1 MNTNPVSHAEFV
13 FPASFAQQRLWF
25 LHALA
30 PGNPFYNISAAIR
43 LHGHLNITALEQT
56 FNEIVRR
63 HEALRTRFEM
73 SDGQLHQVVVDSVSV
88 PLAIVDLRTLPAS
101 DREAAAR
108 QQAIAQSQRP
118 FNLSA
123 DLLLRLTIFQLDAS
137 EYILLLN
144 LHHIIADGWSIGVL
158 VQELGTLYTAFSS
171 NKSSP
176 LADLPIQYADFA
188 HWQQEWLQGEVL
200 ESQLSYWRSQ
210 LTDLSVLN
218 LPTDRARSAIQN
230 YRGATQN
237 FQLSKNLTQSLEAF
251 SQQSGVT
258 LFMTLLAAFQT
269 LLYRY
274 TGQEDI
280 AVGSPIANRNRPEIE
295 PLIGFFVNSLVLRT
309 HLSGNP
315 TFQELLGRVREVTLG
330 AYAHQDLPFE
340 KLVEELHPERDLS
353 RHPLFSVAIALQNT
367 PITALELPGLA
378 LSQFEFDNGTSR
390 LDLEFHLWQTPAG
403 LQGQIIYSTDLF
415 DRSTIVRMLGHFQ
428 TLLEGIVAN
437 PNQRL
442 VDLPILTAAERQQ
455 LLVEWNLTQQDYPSQ
470 CIHQLFE
477 AQADKTPNAIAVVYK
492 DEQLTYQELNYRSN
506 QLASY
511 LQKLGVAPEVKVG
524 ICVERSLL
532 MMVGIL
538 GILKAEGAYVPLD
551 PTYPSERLKFMLEDA
566 QITIL
571 LTQQS
576 LAPLLKGGWGDL
588 QSLAPSSEDWGDLQS
603 LAPSSGGWGDLQ
615 SLAPSS
621 EDWGD
626 LQSLAPLLKGG
637 WGDLQP
643 LYLDRDWE
651 IVAQQSGENI
661 NSGVTVA
668 NLAYIIYT
676 SGSTGQ
682 PKGVLVEHRGLCNL
696 AQAQIQTFDLK
707 SEHRILQFAS
717 LSFDASV
724 FEIVMAW
731 AVGATLYL
739 VPEAA
744 RLGSELISY
753 LKDRAITH
761 ATLPPAVL
769 KTLSPTQLP
778 ALQTLISAGE
788 TCSPEIA
795 ARWASDRHFF
805 NAYGLTETTVWST
818 IAQVSDR
825 KGTTIGRA
833 IANTQIYILDAHLQP
848 QPIGIPGEI
857 YIGGVGLARGYLNRP
872 DLTAERFIYG
882 NHRGA
887 QLCVP
892 TPDHR
897 LYKTGDL
904 ARYLSDGNLEY
915 LGRIDRQVKIRGYRI
930 ELGEIESL
938 LLQHSAVEEA
948 VVLAQEDRSSNYRLV
963 AYIVPNI
970 ETNLSNSKSKL
981 RWKRTKGATQNP
993 KSDELRCFLK
1003 QKLPDYSIPSAFVVL
1018 PSLPLTPNGKVDRN
1032 ALMKSNISSPE
1043 RLFVTPKTA
1052 TEATLTTLWANILKL
1067 EQVGIEDNF
1076 FELGGNSLLA
1086 VQLLEQVERQFEQKL
1101 PLSDLFGAPT
1111 VEQFAPLIQK
1121 WEKPKRNSKRSL
1133 LVPLQPL
1140 GFKPP
1145 FFCIHPIF
1153 GVVLPYHELAH
1164 HLGTEQPFYGLQP
1177 FGMDGLH
1184 PPLTSIEEMAT
1195 GYIEAVRQVQPHGP
1209 YQLGGWSFGGL
1220 VAYEMAQQLHQAGEQ
1235 VSLLA
1240 ILDTIAPISSN
1251 RVSWGDGLKFLLTTV
1266 PASIYPFVLEYWSL
1280 LRDRLAHSRN
1290 DNSDRLR
1297 TSNPIS
1303 TMKKI
1308 LTPHAWLS
1316 SLERTTISHL
1326 LPRSAVLRMLD
1337 ELTIHRL
1344 MKIFSANSR
1353 ATLKYTPRPYPQAI
1367 ALFRTTELQKK
1378 SHDPTLGW
1386 SQLVRS
1392 GVQVHHISG
1401 NHLTMLQKPH
1411 VRVLAEH
1418 LRRYLA

>member
-1 MNTNPVSHAEFV
+1 MNTNPVSNAEFD

-43 LHGHLNITALEQT
+43 LHGHLNMTALEQT

-63 HEALRTRFEM
+63 HEALRTKFEM
-73 SDGQLHQVVVDSVSV
+73 SEGQLHQVVVESVSV

-101 DREAAAR
+101 DREAAAK
-108 QQAIAQSQRP
+108 QQAIALSQRP

-158 VQELGTLYTAFSS
+158 VRELGVLYAALGTG
-171 NKSSP
+171 KPSP
-176 LADLPIQYADFA
+176 LEDLPIQYADFA

-210 LTDLSVLN
+210 LADLAVLN
-218 LPTDRARSAIQN
+218 LPTDRARSPIQS
-230 YRGATQN
+230 YQGATHN
-237 FQLSKNLTQSLEAF
+237 FQLSKTLTQSLEAL
-251 SQQSGVT
+251 SQRAGVT
-258 LFMTLLAAFQT
+258 LFMSLLAAFQT
-269 LLYRY
+269 LLHRY

-309 HLSGNP
+309 DLSGNP
-315 TFQELLGRVREVTLG
+315 TFWELLGRVREVTLG

-353 RHPLFSVAIALQNT
+353 RHPLFQVAIALQNT

-378 LSQFEFDNGTSR
+378 LSQFEFDSGTSR
-390 LDLEFHLWQTPAG
+390 LDLEFHSWQTPAG

-428 TLLEGIVAN
+428 TLLEGIVVN
-437 PNQRL
+437 PERRL
-442 VDLPILTAAERQQ
+442 ADLPILTAAERQQ

-477 AQADKTPNAIAVVYK
+477 AQADKMPNAIAVVYK

-532 MMVGIL
+532 MIVGIL
-538 GILKAEGAYVPLD
+538 GILKAGGAYVPLD
-551 PTYPSERLKFMLEDA
+551 PAYPSERLKFMLEDA

-576 LAPLLKGGWGDL
+576 LAPLFTEGSGDR
-588 QSLAPSSEDWGDLQS
+588 QSLAPSSEGSGDR
-603 LAPSSGGWGDLQ
+603 Q

-621 EDWGD
+621 EGCGD
-626 LQSLAPLLKGG
+626 RQSLAPLLKGG

-661 NSGVTVA
+661 NSGVTAA
-668 NLAYIIYT
+668 NFAYIIYT

-682 PKGVLVEHRGLCNL
+682 PKGVLVEHGGLCNL
-696 AQAQIQTFDLK
+696 AQAQIHTFDLK
-707 SEHRILQFAS
+707 PEHRILQFAS
-717 LSFDASV
+717 LSFDASI

-753 LKDRAITH
+753 LKYHAITH

-872 DLTAERFIYG
+872 ELTAQRFIY
-882 NHRGA
+882 
-887 QLCVP
+887 LP
-892 TPDHR
+892 TPDSRLPTPDSR

-904 ARYLSDGNLEY
+904 ARYLIDGNLEY

-938 LLQHSAVEEA
+938 LLQHSTVEEA

-963 AYIVPNI
+963 AYIVLNV
-970 ETNLSNSKSKL
+970 ETNLSNSKFKL
-981 RWKRTKGATQNP
+981 RWKRAKGATQNP
-993 KSDELRCFLK
+993 KSNDLRCFLK

-1043 RLFVTPKTA
+1043 RPFVTPKTA
-1052 TEATLTTLWANILKL
+1052 IEATLTTLWANILKL

-1121 WEKPKRNSKRSL
+1121 WEKPKRNSKRSP

-1153 GVVLPYHELAH
+1153 GVVLPYYELAR

-1184 PPLTSIEEMAT
+1184 PPLTSIEQMAT
-1195 GYIEAVRQVQPHGP
+1195 DYIEALRQIQPHGP

-1266 PASIYPFVLEYWSL
+1266 PGSIYPFVLEYWSL
-1280 LRDRLAHSRN
+1280 LRNRLARSRN

-1308 LTPHAWLS
+1308 LAPHAWLS

-1326 LPRSAVLRMLD
+1326 LPRSAVVRMLD

-1386 SQLVRS
+1386 SQLSRS
-1392 GVQVHHISG
+1392 GVQVHYIPG

>member
-1 MNTNPVSHAEFV
+1 MNTNPVSNAEFV

-73 SDGQLHQVVVDSVSV
+73 SEGQLHQLVVESVSV
-88 PLAIVDLRTLPAS
+88 PLAIVDLRTLPTS

-108 QQAIAQSQRP
+108 QQAIAQSQHP
-118 FNLSA
+118 FDLSA

-137 EYILLLN
+137 EHILLLN

-158 VQELGTLYTAFSS
+158 VRELGTLYTAFSS

-210 LTDLSVLN
+210 LADLAVLN
-218 LPTDRARSAIQN
+218 LPTDRARSPIQS
-230 YRGATQN
+230 YKGATHN
-237 FQLSKNLTQSLEAF
+237 LQLSKNLTQSLEAF
-251 SQQSGVT
+251 SQQAGVT
-258 LFMTLLAAFQT
+258 LFMTLLAAFQM
-269 LLYRY
+269 LLHRY

-309 HLSGNP
+309 DLSGNP
-315 TFQELLGRVREVTLG
+315 TFWELLGRVREVTLG

-378 LSQFEFDNGTSR
+378 LSQFEFDSGTSR

-428 TLLEGIVAN
+428 TLLEGIVAD
-437 PNQRL
+437 PNRRL
-442 VDLPILTAAERQQ
+442 ADLPILTAVERQQ

-470 CIHQLFE
+470 CIHHLFE

-511 LQKLGVAPEVKVG
+511 LQTLGVAPEVKVS
-524 ICVERSLL
+524 ICVERSFL

-538 GILKAEGAYVPLD
+538 GILKAGGAYVPLD
-551 PTYPSERLKFMLEDA
+551 PAYPSERLKFMLEDA

-571 LTQQS
+571 LTQ
-576 LAPLLKGGWGDL
+576 
-588 QSLAPSSEDWGDLQS
+588 
-603 LAPSSGGWGDLQ
+603 
-615 SLAPSS
+615 
-621 EDWGD
+621 
-626 LQSLAPLLKGG
+626 QSLAPLLKGG

-661 NSGVTVA
+661 NSGVTAA

-682 PKGVLVEHRGLCNL
+682 PKGVLVEHGGLCNL
-696 AQAQIQTFDLK
+696 AQAQIHTFDLK
-707 SEHRILQFAS
+707 PEHRILQFAS
-717 LSFDASV
+717 LSFDASI

-739 VPEAA
+739 VPKAA

-818 IAQVSDR
+818 IAEVSGSKD
-825 KGTTIGRA
+825 TTIGRA
-833 IANTQIYILDAHLQP
+833 ISNTQIYILDAHLQP

-872 DLTAERFIYG
+872 ELTAQRFICQG
-882 NHRGA
+882 SREQGA
-887 QLCVP
+887 GESNNQLP
-892 TPDHR
+892 ITHYQLPITNR

-904 ARYLSDGNLEY
+904 ARYLIDGNLEY

-948 VVLAQEDRSSNYRLV
+948 VVLAQEDRSSNYHLV
-963 AYIVPNI
+963 AYIVPDV
-970 ETNLSNSKSKL
+970 ETNLSNSKFKL

-993 KSDELRCFLK
+993 KSNDLRCFLK

-1043 RLFVTPKTA
+1043 HPFVTPKTA
-1052 TEATLTTLWANILKL
+1052 IEATLTTLWANILKL

-1121 WEKPKRNSKRSL
+1121 WEKPKHNSKRSP

-1140 GFKPP
+1140 GSKPP

-1153 GVVLPYHELAH
+1153 GVVLPYYELAR

-1184 PPLTSIEEMAT
+1184 PPLTSIEEMAA
-1195 GYIEAVRQVQPHGP
+1195 GYIEALRQIQPHGP

-1235 VSLLA
+1235 VSFLA

-1251 RVSWGDGLKFLLTTV
+1251 RVFWGDGLKFLLTTV
-1266 PASIYPFVLEYWSL
+1266 PGSIYPFVRDYWSL
-1280 LRDRLAHSRN
+1280 IRDRLARSRN
-1290 DNSDRLR
+1290 DSSDRLR

-1308 LTPHAWLS
+1308 LTPRAWLS
-1316 SLERTTISHL
+1316 FLERTTISHL
-1326 LPRSAVLRMLD
+1326 LPQSAVLRMLD

-1386 SQLVRS
+1386 SQLSRS
-1392 GVQVHHISG
+1392 GVQVHYISG

>member
-1 MNTNPVSHAEFV
+1 
-13 FPASFAQQRLWF
+13 
-25 LHALA
+25 
-30 PGNPFYNISAAIR
+30 
-43 LHGHLNITALEQT
+43 
-56 FNEIVRR
+56 
-63 HEALRTRFEM
+63 
-73 SDGQLHQVVVDSVSV
+73 
-88 PLAIVDLRTLPAS
+88 
-101 DREAAAR
+101 
-108 QQAIAQSQRP
+108 
-118 FNLSA
+118 
-123 DLLLRLTIFQLDAS
+123 
-137 EYILLLN
+137 
-144 LHHIIADGWSIGVL
+144 
-158 VQELGTLYTAFSS
+158 
-171 NKSSP
+171 
-176 LADLPIQYADFA
+176 
-188 HWQQEWLQGEVL
+188 
-200 ESQLSYWRSQ
+200 
-210 LTDLSVLN
+210 
-218 LPTDRARSAIQN
+218 
-230 YRGATQN
+230 
-237 FQLSKNLTQSLEAF
+237 
-251 SQQSGVT
+251 
-258 LFMTLLAAFQT
+258 
-269 LLYRY
+269 
-274 TGQEDI
+274 
-280 AVGSPIANRNRPEIE
+280 
-295 PLIGFFVNSLVLRT
+295 
-309 HLSGNP
+309 
-315 TFQELLGRVREVTLG
+315 
-330 AYAHQDLPFE
+330 
-340 KLVEELHPERDLS
+340 
-353 RHPLFSVAIALQNT
+353 
-367 PITALELPGLA
+367 
-378 LSQFEFDNGTSR
+378 
-390 LDLEFHLWQTPAG
+390 
-403 LQGQIIYSTDLF
+403 
-415 DRSTIVRMLGHFQ
+415 
-428 TLLEGIVAN
+428 
-437 PNQRL
+437 
-442 VDLPILTAAERQQ
+442 
-455 LLVEWNLTQQDYPSQ
+455 
-470 CIHQLFE
+470 
-477 AQADKTPNAIAVVYK
+477 
-492 DEQLTYQELNYRSN
+492 
-506 QLASY
+506 
-511 LQKLGVAPEVKVG
+511 
-524 ICVERSLL
+524 
-532 MMVGIL
+532 
-538 GILKAEGAYVPLD
+538 
-551 PTYPSERLKFMLEDA
+551 
-566 QITIL
+566 
-571 LTQQS
+571 
-576 LAPLLKGGWGDL
+576 
-588 QSLAPSSEDWGDLQS
+588 
-603 LAPSSGGWGDLQ
+603 
-615 SLAPSS
+615 
-621 EDWGD
+621 
-626 LQSLAPLLKGG
+626 LLKGG

-661 NSGVTVA
+661 NSGVTAA

-682 PKGVLVEHRGLCNL
+682 PKGVLVEHGGLCNL
-696 AQAQIQTFDLK
+696 AQAQIHTFDLK
-707 SEHRILQFAS
+707 PEHRILQFAS
-717 LSFDASV
+717 LSFDASI

-731 AVGATLYL
+731 VIGATLYL
-739 VPEAA
+739 VPKAA

-753 LKDRAITH
+753 LRHHAITH

-795 ARWASDRHFF
+795 ARWTSDRHFF

-818 IAQVSDR
+818 IAEVSDR
-825 KGTTIGRA
+825 KDTTIGRA

-872 DLTAERFIYG
+872 ELTAQRFICQG
-882 NHRGA
+882 SKGRELGELGRRGE
-887 QLCVP
+887 LREKEP
-892 TPDHR
+892 NYPLPITNR

-904 ARYLSDGNLEY
+904 ARYLIDGNLEY

-948 VVLAQEDRSSNYRLV
+948 VVLAQEDRSSNYCLV
-963 AYIVPNI
+963 AYIVPDV
-970 ETNLSNSKSKL
+970 ETNLSNLKL
-981 RWKRTKGATQNP
+981 KIQNP
-993 KSDELRCFLK
+993 KSNDLRCFLK

-1032 ALMKSNISSPE
+1032 TLMKSNISSPE
-1043 RLFVTPKTA
+1043 RPFVTPKTA
-1052 TEATLTTLWANILKL
+1052 IEATLTTLWANILKL

-1121 WEKPKRNSKRSL
+1121 WGKPKRNSKRSP

-1140 GFKPP
+1140 GFKLP

-1153 GVVLPYHELAH
+1153 GVVLPYYELAR

-1184 PPLTSIEEMAT
+1184 PPLTSIEEMAAS
-1195 GYIEAVRQVQPHGP
+1195 YIEALRQIQPHGP

-1235 VSLLA
+1235 VSFLA

-1266 PASIYPFVLEYWSL
+1266 PGSIYPFVRDYWSL
-1280 LRDRLAHSRN
+1280 LRDRLARSRN

-1353 ATLKYTPRPYPQAI
+1353 ATLKYTPRPYPLAI

-1386 SQLVRS
+1386 SQLSRS
-1392 GVQVHHISG
+1392 GVQVHYISG

>member
-1 MNTNPVSHAEFV
+1 LNTNPVSNAEFV

-43 LHGHLNITALEQT
+43 LRGHLNITALEQT

-63 HEALRTRFEM
+63 HEVLRTTFEM
-73 SDGQLHQVVVDSVSV
+73 VEGQLHQVVVESAIV
-88 PLAIVDLRTLPAS
+88 PLAIVDLCNLSANE
-101 DREAAAR
+101 REAAAR
-108 QQAIAQSQRP
+108 QQAIALSQRP

-123 DLLLRLTIFQLDAS
+123 DLLLRLTVFQIDTS

-158 VQELGTLYTAFSS
+158 VRELSILYTAFSTG
-171 NKSSP
+171 KPSP
-176 LADLPIQYADFA
+176 LTDLPVQYADFA

-200 ESQLSYWRSQ
+200 ESQLSYWRSH
-210 LTDLSVLN
+210 LANLSVLN
-218 LPTDRARSAIQN
+218 LPTDRTRSPIQS
-230 YRGATQN
+230 YEGATHD
-237 FQLSKNLTQSLEAF
+237 FQLSKNLTQSLEAL
-251 SQQSGVT
+251 SQQAGVT
-258 LFMTLLAAFQT
+258 LFMTLLAAFQM

-280 AVGSPIANRNRPEIE
+280 AVGTPIANRNRPEIE

-309 HLSGNP
+309 DLSGNP
-315 TFQELLGRVREVTLG
+315 TFRELLGRVREVTLG

-353 RHPLFSVAIALQNT
+353 RHPLFCVAIALQNT

-378 LSQFEFDNGTSR
+378 LSQFEFDSGTSR
-390 LDLEFHLWQTPAG
+390 LDLEFHLWYSEG
-403 LQGQIIYSTDLF
+403 LKGQIIYSTDLF
-415 DRSTIVRMLGHFQ
+415 DRSTIARMLGHFQ
-428 TLLEGIVAN
+428 TLLEGIVAD
-437 PNQRL
+437 PDRRL
-442 VDLPILTAAERQQ
+442 ADSPILTAAERQQ
-455 LLVEWNLTQQDYPSQ
+455 LLVEWNRTQQDYPSQ

-477 AQADKTPNAIAVVYK
+477 AQACKTPNAIAVVNEH
-492 DEQLTYQELNYRSN
+492 EQLTYQELNYRSN
-506 QLASY
+506 QLARY

-538 GILKAEGAYVPLD
+538 GILKAGGAYVPLD
-551 PTYPSERLKFMLEDA
+551 PTYPSERLKFMLKNA
-566 QITIL
+566 QVSIL

-588 QSLAPSSEDWGDLQS
+588 QL
-603 LAPSSGGWGDLQ
+603 
-615 SLAPSS
+615 
-621 EDWGD
+621 
-626 LQSLAPLLKGG
+626 
-637 WGDLQP
+637 
-643 LYLDRDWE
+643 LYLDRNWE

-661 NSGVTVA
+661 NSGVTAA

-707 SEHRILQFAS
+707 AEHRILQFAS
-717 LSFDASV
+717 FSFDASI

-731 AVGATLYL
+731 RVGATLYL

-753 LKDRAITH
+753 LKHYAITH

-769 KTLSPTQLP
+769 KTLPASELP

-788 TCSPEIA
+788 ACSSEIVA
-795 ARWASDRHFF
+795 NWASDRHFF

-818 IAQVSDR
+818 ITEVTDS

-872 DLTAERFIYG
+872 DLTVQRFIP
-882 NHRGA
+882 NPF
-887 QLCVP
+887 QKSKVS
-892 TPDHR
+892 R
-897 LYKTGDL
+897 LYKTGDI
-904 ARYLSDGNLEY
+904 ARYLPHGNLEF
-915 LGRIDRQVKIRGYRI
+915 LGRCDRQVKIRGYRI

-938 LLQHSAVEEA
+938 LSQHPAVREA
-948 VVLAQEDRSSNYRLV
+948 VVMAQEDRPNNHCLV
-963 AYIVPNI
+963 AYIVPNV
-970 ETNLSNSKSKL
+970 EANLP
-981 RWKRTKGATQNP
+981 NP
-993 KSDELRCFLK
+993 KFKIQNLKSNDLRYFLK

-1018 PSLPLTPNGKVDRN
+1018 PSLPLTPTGKVDRN
-1032 ALMKSNISSPE
+1032 ALIKPNISSLD
-1043 RLFVTPKTA
+1043 RSFVAPRTA
-1052 TEATLTTLWANILKL
+1052 TEATLTTLWANVLKL

-1086 VQLLEQVERQFEQKL
+1086 IQLLEQVNQQFEQNL
-1101 PLSDLFGAPT
+1101 PLSDLFVAPT
-1111 VEQFAPLIQK
+1111 VAQFAPLIEK
-1121 WEKPKRNSKRSL
+1121 WGKPKRNSKRSRSP

-1140 GFKPP
+1140 GSKPP

-1153 GVVLPYHELAH
+1153 GVVLPYYELAR

-1184 PPLTSIEEMAT
+1184 VPLTSIEEMADC
-1195 GYIEAVRQVQPHGP
+1195 YIEALRQVQPHGP

-1251 RVSWGDGLKFLLTTV
+1251 RVSLGDGLKFLLTTV
-1266 PASIYPFVLEYWSL
+1266 PGSIYPFFLDYWSL
-1280 LRDRLAHSRN
+1280 IRDRIARSRN
-1290 DNSDRLR
+1290 GDSDRLER

-1308 LTPHAWLS
+1308 ITPHAWLS
-1316 SLERTTISHL
+1316 SLERATISHL
-1326 LPRSAVLRMLD
+1326 IPQEAVLRMLD

-1353 ATLKYTPRPYPQAI
+1353 ATLKYVPQPYPQAI
-1367 ALFRTTELQKK
+1367 ALFRTTELHKK
-1378 SHDPTLGW
+1378 SHDLTLGW
-1386 SQLVRS
+1386 SQLATS
-1392 GVQVHHISG
+1392 GVQVHCIPG

-1411 VRVLAEH
+1411 VQVLAEH

>member
-1 MNTNPVSHAEFV
+1 MNTNPVSNAEFV

-63 HEALRTRFEM
+63 HEVLRTRFEM
-73 SDGQLHQVVVDSVSV
+73 SEGQLHQVVVESVSV

-108 QQAIAQSQRP
+108 QQAIALSQRP
-118 FNLSA
+118 FDLSA
-123 DLLLRLTIFQLDAS
+123 DLLLRLTIFQLDAL

-158 VQELGTLYTAFSS
+158 VRELGTLYTAFSS

-210 LTDLSVLN
+210 LADLAVLN
-218 LPTDRARSAIQN
+218 LPTDRARSPIQS
-230 YRGATQN
+230 YKGATHN
-237 FQLSKNLTQSLEAF
+237 FQLSKNLTQFLEAF
-251 SQQSGVT
+251 SQQAGVT

-269 LLYRY
+269 LLHRY

-309 HLSGNP
+309 DLSGNP
-315 TFQELLGRVREVTLG
+315 TFWELLGRVREVTLG

-340 KLVEELHPERDLS
+340 KLVEELRPERDLS

-378 LSQFEFDNGTSR
+378 LSQFEFDRGTSR

-428 TLLEGIVAN
+428 TLLAGIVAD
-437 PNQRL
+437 PHRRL
-442 VDLPILTAAERQQ
+442 ADLPILTAAERQQ
-455 LLVEWNLTQQDYPSQ
+455 LLVEWNLTQQDYPLQ

-511 LQKLGVAPEVKVG
+511 LQTLGVAPEVKVG
-524 ICVERSLL
+524 ICVERSFL

-538 GILKAEGAYVPLD
+538 GILKAGGAYVPLD
-551 PTYPSERLKFMLEDA
+551 PAYPSERLKFMLEDA

-576 LAPLLKGGWGDL
+576 LAPSSEDWGDR
-588 QSLAPSSEDWGDLQS
+588 QSLTPSSEDWGDRQS
-603 LAPSSGGWGDLQ
+603 LT
-615 SLAPSS
+615 PSS

-626 LQSLAPLLKGG
+626 RQSVAPLLKGG

-661 NSGVTVA
+661 NSGVTAA

-682 PKGVLVEHRGLCNL
+682 PKGVLVEHGGLCNL
-696 AQAQIQTFDLK
+696 AQAQIHTFDLK
-707 SEHRILQFAS
+707 PEHRILQFAS
-717 LSFDASV
+717 LSFDASI

-731 AVGATLYL
+731 VIGATLYL
-739 VPEAA
+739 VPKAA

-753 LKDRAITH
+753 LRHHAITH

-818 IAQVSDR
+818 IAEVSDR
-825 KGTTIGRA
+825 KDTTIGRA

-872 DLTAERFIYG
+872 ELTAQRFICEW
-882 NHRGA
+882 H
-887 QLCVP
+887 
-892 TPDHR
+892 
-897 LYKTGDL
+897 
-904 ARYLSDGNLEY
+904 
-915 LGRIDRQVKIRGYRI
+915 
-930 ELGEIESL
+930 
-938 LLQHSAVEEA
+938 
-948 VVLAQEDRSSNYRLV
+948 
-963 AYIVPNI
+963 
-970 ETNLSNSKSKL
+970 
-981 RWKRTKGATQNP
+981 
-993 KSDELRCFLK
+993 
-1003 QKLPDYSIPSAFVVL
+1003 
-1018 PSLPLTPNGKVDRN
+1018 
-1032 ALMKSNISSPE
+1032 
-1043 RLFVTPKTA
+1043 
-1052 TEATLTTLWANILKL
+1052 
-1067 EQVGIEDNF
+1067 
-1076 FELGGNSLLA
+1076 
-1086 VQLLEQVERQFEQKL
+1086 
-1101 PLSDLFGAPT
+1101 
-1111 VEQFAPLIQK
+1111 
-1121 WEKPKRNSKRSL
+1121 
-1133 LVPLQPL
+1133 
-1140 GFKPP
+1140 
-1145 FFCIHPIF
+1145 
-1153 GVVLPYHELAH
+1153 
-1164 HLGTEQPFYGLQP
+1164 
-1177 FGMDGLH
+1177 
-1184 PPLTSIEEMAT
+1184 
-1195 GYIEAVRQVQPHGP
+1195 
-1209 YQLGGWSFGGL
+1209 
-1220 VAYEMAQQLHQAGEQ
+1220 
-1235 VSLLA
+1235 
-1240 ILDTIAPISSN
+1240 
-1251 RVSWGDGLKFLLTTV
+1251 
-1266 PASIYPFVLEYWSL
+1266 
-1280 LRDRLAHSRN
+1280 
-1290 DNSDRLR
+1290 
-1297 TSNPIS
+1297 
-1303 TMKKI
+1303 
-1308 LTPHAWLS
+1308 
-1316 SLERTTISHL
+1316 
-1326 LPRSAVLRMLD
+1326 
-1337 ELTIHRL
+1337 
-1344 MKIFSANSR
+1344 
-1353 ATLKYTPRPYPQAI
+1353 
-1367 ALFRTTELQKK
+1367 
-1378 SHDPTLGW
+1378 
-1386 SQLVRS
+1386 
-1392 GVQVHHISG
+1392 
-1401 NHLTMLQKPH
+1401 
-1411 VRVLAEH
+1411 
-1418 LRRYLA
+1418 

>member
-1 MNTNPVSHAEFV
+1 MSTNPVSNAEFV

-25 LHALA
+25 LNQLV

-43 LHGHLNITALEQT
+43 LRGHLNITALEQT

-63 HEALRTRFEM
+63 HEVLRTTFEM
-73 SDGQLHQVVVDSVSV
+73 VEGQLHQVVVERVTV
-88 PLAIVDLRTLPAS
+88 PLSIVDLRNLPAS

-108 QQAIAQSQRP
+108 QQAIALSQRP
-118 FNLSA
+118 FDLSA
-123 DLLLRLTIFQLDAS
+123 DLLLQLTIFKIDAF
-137 EYILLLN
+137 EHILLLN

-158 VQELGTLYTAFSS
+158 VRELGVLYAAF
-171 NKSSP
+171 NTGKLSP
-176 LADLPIQYADFA
+176 LPELSIQYADFA
-188 HWQQEWLQGEVL
+188 HWQRQWLQGEVL

-210 LTDLSVLN
+210 LANLSVLN
-218 LPTDRARSAIQN
+218 LATDRTRSAIQS
-230 YRGATQN
+230 YQGATHN
-237 FQLSKNLTQSLEAF
+237 FQLSKNFAQSLEAL
-251 SQQSGVT
+251 SQQAGVT

-280 AVGSPIANRNRPEIE
+280 AVGTPIANRNRPEIE

-309 HLSGNP
+309 DLSGNP
-315 TFQELLGRVREVTLG
+315 TFRELLGRVREVTLG

-340 KLVEELHPERDLS
+340 KLVQELQPERDLS

-367 PITALELPGLA
+367 PITALELPELA
-378 LSQFEFDNGTSR
+378 LSQFEFDSGTSR

-428 TLLEGIVAN
+428 TLLEGIVAD
-437 PNQRL
+437 PEQRL
-442 VDLPILTAAERQQ
+442 ADLPILTAAERQQ

-477 AQADKTPNAIAVVYK
+477 AQVDKTPNAIAVVYQDK
-492 DEQLTYQELNYRSN
+492 QLTYQELNYRSN

-532 MMVGIL
+532 MIVGIL
-538 GILKAEGAYVPLD
+538 GILKAGGAYVPLD
-551 PTYPSERLKFMLEDA
+551 PTYPAERLKFMLDDA

-588 QSLAPSSEDWGDLQS
+588 RSV
-603 LAPSSGGWGDLQ
+603 
-615 SLAPSS
+615 
-621 EDWGD
+621 
-626 LQSLAPLLKGG
+626 
-637 WGDLQP
+637 
-643 LYLDRDWE
+643 YLDRDWE
-651 IVAQQSGENI
+651 IVAPQSRENI
-661 NSGVTVA
+661 NSGLTAA

-682 PKGVLVEHRGLCNL
+682 PKGVAIEHRGLCNL
-696 AQAQIQTFDLK
+696 AQAQIHTFDLK
-707 SEHRILQFAS
+707 PEHRILQFAS
-717 LSFDASV
+717 LSFDASI

-731 AVGATLYL
+731 GVGATLYL
-739 VPEAA
+739 VPEVA

-753 LKDRAITH
+753 LKHRAITH

-769 KTLSPTQLP
+769 KTLPSTQLP

-788 TCSPEIA
+788 ACSPEII

-818 IAQVSDR
+818 IAEITDR
-825 KGTTIGRA
+825 KSAIIGRA
-833 IANTQIYILDAHLQP
+833 IANTQIYILNTHLQP

-872 DLTAERFIYG
+872 DLTAQRFICQG
-882 NHRGA
+882 SREHLALSREVEKLLRSRGA
-887 QLCVP
+887 GESNNQLP
-892 TPDHR
+892 ITNYQLPITNR
-897 LYKTGDL
+897 LYKTGDI
-904 ARYLSDGNLEY
+904 ARYLPDGNLEY
-915 LGRIDRQVKIRGYRI
+915 LGRIDDQVKIRGYRI

-938 LLQHSAVEEA
+938 LSQHPAVREA
-948 VVLAQEDRSSNYRLV
+948 VVVVQEDRTNNHRLV
-963 AYIVPNI
+963 AYIVPNV
-970 ETNLSNSKSKL
+970 ETNLLNPKSKIQNSKSNDL
-981 RWKRTKGATQNP
+981 RY
-993 KSDELRCFLK
+993 FLK
-1003 QKLPDYSIPSAFVVL
+1003 QKLPGYSIPSAFVVL
-1018 PSLPLTPNGKVDRN
+1018 PFLPLTPNGKVDRN
-1032 ALMKSNISSPE
+1032 ALINSNISSSDRP
-1043 RLFVTPKTA
+1043 FVAPRTA
-1052 TEATLTTLWANILKL
+1052 TEATLTTLWAKILKL

-1086 VQLLEQVERQFEQKL
+1086 IQLLEQVNQQFEQNL
-1101 PLSDLFGAPT
+1101 PLSDFFGAPT
-1111 VEQFAPLIQK
+1111 IEQFAPLIGKQ
-1121 WEKPKRNSKRSL
+1121 EKPKCNQARSL

-1140 GFKPP
+1140 GSKPP

-1153 GVVLPYHELAH
+1153 GVVLPYYELAR

-1184 PPLTSIEEMAT
+1184 PPLTSIEEMAV
-1195 GYIEAVRQVQPHGP
+1195 GYIEALRQVQPHGP

-1220 VAYEMAQQLHQAGEQ
+1220 VAYEIAQQLHQAGEQ

-1240 ILDTIAPISSN
+1240 ILDTTAPISSN
-1251 RVSWGDGLKFLLTTV
+1251 RVSLGDSLKFLLTTV
-1266 PASIYPFVLEYWSL
+1266 PRSIYPFFLDYWSL
-1280 LRDRLAHSRN
+1280 IRERIAVSKN

-1297 TSNPIS
+1297 TSIPIS
-1303 TMKKI
+1303 ATKKI
-1308 LTPHAWLS
+1308 MTSHAWLS
-1316 SLERTTISHL
+1316 SLERATISHL
-1326 LPRSAVLRMLD
+1326 MPQEAVLRMLD

-1353 ATLKYTPRPYPQAI
+1353 ATLKYVPQPYPQAI
-1367 ALFRTTELQKK
+1367 ALFRTK
-1378 SHDPTLGW
+1378 SQRKSPDLTLGW
-1386 SQLVRS
+1386 SQLATS
-1392 GVQVHHISG
+1392 GVQVHCIPG

-1411 VRVLAEH
+1411 VHALAEH
-1418 LRRYLA
+1418 LGRYLA